1 MVMTTVYLVVENLD
15 GLGDDAAGNDS
26 VGGGNG
32 RDDVAR
38 HGLHLEPGFLSNVE
52 DEHPDVGAGRHKVQ
66 GQGVVLVPLQGL
78 FGSQLVLHTQVQKLS
93 KTVHPSFM
101 QNNGRDCGSERTR
114 TVTF

>member
-38 HGLHLEPGFLSNVE
+38 HGLHLK
-52 DEHPDVGAGRHKVQ
+52 PDRRKI
-66 GQGVVLVPLQGL
+66 LVI
-78 FGSQLVLHTQVQKLS
+78 QLI
-93 KTVHPSFM
+93 
-101 QNNGRDCGSERTR
+101 D
-114 TVTF
+114 